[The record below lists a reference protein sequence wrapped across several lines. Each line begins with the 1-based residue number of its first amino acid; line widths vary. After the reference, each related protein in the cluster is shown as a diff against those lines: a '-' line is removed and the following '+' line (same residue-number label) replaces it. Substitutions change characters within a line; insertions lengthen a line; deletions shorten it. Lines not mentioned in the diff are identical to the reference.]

1 MKFGG
6 SSLESEE
13 GLRKICY
20 IVERQAKA
28 GDKIAVVASAIGD
41 TTDRLLE
48 ICEKAAGGDKKSVE
62 DFVYDLKAEHLKI
75 CNIAATCGEARME
88 IGHEISR
95 LIDELRDVL
104 IGIAHVREVT
114 PKIRDYVLSFGERLS
129 VPILWACLRSKG
141 LKTEKFTGSEAG
153 IVTDSNFGN
162 ARPLLELT
170 FHQVK
175 VRLGKLYEAGVI
187 PVVSGFI
194 ASDQNGRTTTMGRG
208 GSDLTASLLAAA
220 LNADE
225 IWLWTDVDGIMTANP
240 KIEPSAKTIRQ
251 LSFQEAMEMAFFG
264 AKGIHPKAI
273 EVAMDKGI
281 PIRVKNT
288 FNPDGPETL
297 ISEEAEIV
305 PGFAAKA
312 VSLIPKV
319 SVITVEGAGMIGA
332 PEVAA
337 ELFQILGEKKT
348 SILMISQGSSEAN
361 ISFVVPRDAGEELLP
376 LLEMKLMGRKGV
388 RRIELEDDVCIV
400 ALVGAGMKGTPG
412 IAAKV
417 FGAVAKEG
425 INVRMIAQ
433 GSSELN
439 ISFVVKEQ
447 DGPKA
452 VRALHQE
459 FRLGS

>member
-1 MKFGG
+1 M
-6 SSLESEE
+6 
-13 GLRKICY
+13 
-20 IVERQAKA
+20 
-28 GDKIAVVASAIGD
+28 
-41 TTDRLLE
+41 
-48 ICEKAAGGDKKSVE
+48 
-62 DFVYDLKAEHLKI
+62 
-75 CNIAATCGEARME
+75 
-88 IGHEISR
+88 
-95 LIDELRDVL
+95 
-104 IGIAHVREVT
+104 
-114 PKIRDYVLSFGERLS
+114 
-129 VPILWACLRSKG
+129 
-141 LKTEKFTGSEAG
+141 
-153 IVTDSNFGN
+153 
-162 ARPLLELT
+162 
-170 FHQVK
+170 
-175 VRLGKLYEAGVI
+175 
-187 PVVSGFI
+187 
-194 ASDQNGRTTTMGRG
+194 
-208 GSDLTASLLAAA
+208 
-220 LNADE
+220 
-225 IWLWTDVDGIMTANP
+225 
-240 KIEPSAKTIRQ
+240 
-251 LSFQEAMEMAFFG
+251 
-264 AKGIHPKAI
+264 
-273 EVAMDKGI
+273 
-281 PIRVKNT
+281 
-288 FNPDGPETL
+288 
-297 ISEEAEIV
+297 
-305 PGFAAKA
+305 
-312 VSLIPKV
+312 
-319 SVITVEGAGMIGA
+319 EGAGMGGA